1 MPGEAS
7 EKLCIVP
14 SAEDVCLICQESSG
28 VRVDKCADYKCQCRG
43 IYFHEPCYE
52 QFKGSPCPICR
63 VNHQPAININIMI
76 REDIQGRIRQMNEE
90 EKQVRETRVSA
101 CLVSPFLVAAYLT
114 TIVYS
119 ILACSEWSTYTTF
132 QKATIIGL
140 ITVNAYMICRLVYCI
155 IKPERWLAHSR
166 SKLNTAIEVILL
178 CFAVMSMFVY
188 FQDPDVYNLKVA
200 SGITSIYTICS
211 IGLLF
216 VFLCYMGLVAACEHF
231 I

>member
-1 MPGEAS
+1 
-7 EKLCIVP
+7 
-14 SAEDVCLICQESSG
+14 
-28 VRVDKCADYKCQCRG
+28 
-43 IYFHEPCYE
+43 
-52 QFKGSPCPICR
+52 
-63 VNHQPAININIMI
+63 MI